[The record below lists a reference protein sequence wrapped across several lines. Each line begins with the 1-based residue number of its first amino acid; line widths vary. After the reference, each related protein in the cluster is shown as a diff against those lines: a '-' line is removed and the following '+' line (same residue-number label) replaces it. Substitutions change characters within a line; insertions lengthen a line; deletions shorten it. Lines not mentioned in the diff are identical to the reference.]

1 MRLAEP
7 ESPLLFDCAGV
18 QLLGI
23 LHHGWADARRAVLVV
38 VGGPQYRVGSH
49 RQFVLL
55 ARRLAAAGV
64 PTLRFD
70 PRGMGDSD
78 GDARTFED
86 IRDDIAAAVER
97 LFGAI
102 PGLQQVVLWGL
113 CDAATAVSF
122 YAPQDPRVAGV
133 VLLNPWVRTAAGQA
147 QAFLRHYYPRRAL
160 SRDFWSK
167 LCSGRVDLRD
177 AFRGLRRFL
186 GSARTPRPTPDRPA
200 EIANAAAPLPDRML
214 RSLRRFD
221 GRVLLILSGNDLIAR
236 EFARLLTTERA
247 WSSWCAG
254 TAVERRDLPDADHTF
269 AADRWRGQV
278 EHWTLAWLRSW

>member
-7 ESPLLFDCAGV
+7 ESPLLFECVGV

-23 LHHGWADARRAVLVV
+23 LHHGATAARRAVLVV

-55 ARRLAAAGV
+55 ARRLAAAGI

-70 PRGMGDSD
+70 LRGMGDSD
-78 GDARTFED
+78 GGTRTFED
-86 IRDDIAAAVER
+86 IQDDIAAAVER
-97 LFGAI
+97 LFSAV

-122 YAPQDPRVAGV
+122 YAPHDPRVVGL
-133 VLLNPWVRTAAGQA
+133 VLLNPWAHTAAGEA
-147 QAFLRHYYPRRAL
+147 HAFLRHYYPRRVL
-160 SRDFWSK
+160 SREFWSK

-177 AFRGLRRFL
+177 ALRGLRRFR
-186 GSARTPRPTPDRPA
+186 GATRAPPPAPERPA
-200 EIANAAAPLPDRML
+200 VGAAAPLPDRML

-247 WSSWCAG
+247 WSNWCAG

-269 AADRWRGQV
+269 ASHRWRGQV

>member
-1 MRLAEP
+1 MPLAEP

-23 LHHGWADARRAVLVV
+23 LHHGAADARRAVLVV

-55 ARRLAAAGV
+55 ARRLAAVGI

-70 PRGMGDSD
+70 TRGMGDSD
-78 GDARTFED
+78 GDARTFET
-86 IRDDIAAAVER
+86 IQDDIAAAVER
-97 LFGAI
+97 LFGEI

-122 YAPQDPRVAGV
+122 YAPHDPLVAGL
-133 VLLNPWVRTAAGQA
+133 VLLNPWVHTTAGEAR
-147 QAFLRHYYPRRAL
+147 AFLSYYYPRRVL
-160 SRDFWSK
+160 TGDFWSK
-167 LCSGRVDLRD
+167 LCSGSVDLRD
-177 AFRGLRRFL
+177 ALRGLHRFRR
-186 GSARTPRPTPDRPA
+186 SAREPRPA
-200 EIANAAAPLPDRML
+200 EIAGATAPLPDRML
-214 RSLRRFD
+214 GSLRRFD

-236 EFARLLTTERA
+236 EFTGLLTTERA

-254 TAVERRDLPDADHTF
+254 TAVERRDLPEADHTF